1 MGAFETANERQFEEL
16 LRDGVT
22 AVKCGQI
29 RLAESLLNRA
39 SMLNPMEARPYVWLS
54 ATTEEPEQQRA
65 YLEQAVA
72 CEPSNAAA
80 RRGLALLSGK
90 IDRQC
95 LMPETGESFI
105 GNFPVEVE
113 TRSRAVKCPQCGGQ
127 AASQV
132 ASGLFT
138 CAYCGYSADLRTDCE
153 NPYPV
158 SDRLEQTLDFVLPT
172 ERGHSWAAA
181 RQHLSCESCG
191 ASCLLPAG
199 QKAVQCAYCG
209 SNQLVLSP
217 ELCELIGPQVIAL
230 MQLDEHQALKL
241 ARQWLRMGMFAPDDL
256 VAAGG
261 RLQLRQAYYSCWTFD
276 GTIEA
281 KWTCE
286 VKVGSGNQE
295 HWEAESGAH
304 TAFFNDVLVSGVK
317 AVKESELASIEP
329 FNLVEL
335 REFKEDYLAGW
346 PAMIYD
352 RSLADA
358 SLVAREKVIKKLR
371 PELYTLAAMGREKR
385 NLSLNGSSWSGMTYK
400 HILLPLWIGTYRYR
414 GKDYRLLVNGQTG
427 KVGGYKPQDKVKV
440 LFSSLSMVA
449 LIVLG
454 LIGLWIYL
462 RVHGGIF

>member
-1 MGAFETANERQFEEL
+1 M
-16 LRDGVT
+16 
-22 AVKCGQI
+22 
-29 RLAESLLNRA
+29 
-39 SMLNPMEARPYVWLS
+39 
-54 ATTEEPEQQRA
+54 
-65 YLEQAVA
+65 
-72 CEPSNAAA
+72 
-80 RRGLALLSGK
+80 
-90 IDRQC
+90 
-95 LMPETGESFI
+95 
-105 GNFPVEVE
+105 
-113 TRSRAVKCPQCGGQ
+113 
-127 AASQV
+127 

-138 CAYCGYSADLRTDCE
+138 CAYCGYSTDLRTDVD

-181 RQHLSCESCG
+181 RQHLSCGSCG
-191 ASCLLPAG
+191 ASCLLPPG

-217 ELCELIGPQVIAL
+217 ELCELIDPQVIAL

-241 ARQWLRMGMFAPDDL
+241 ARQWLRMGIFAPDDL
-256 VAAGG
+256 VAAGRG
-261 RLQLRQAYYSCWTFD
+261 LRLRQAYYSCWTFD

-400 HILLPLWIGTYRYR
+400 HILLPLWTGTYRYR

-449 LIVLG
+449 FIVLG

-462 RVHGGIF
+462 RTHGGIF